1 MKELT
6 QAKPSN
12 QVLQT
17 IGKGLR
23 PECAAAAHAS
33 PWPENGFLPDA
44 AVLASF
50 LVNALYLF
58 GDNTLIAHGGV
69 PVGVA
74 DELTRLG
81 HSLSISAPEAPGRQR
96 GSRTNATG
104 RNRGQEGRRGREGR
118 HDRALLLSQALGVG
132 SDGDI
137 LERLRA
143 LGRAIRPGGLVCFHI
158 FDRDL
163 AWILAGARFNPA
175 TGRVAP
181 PFIPIGR
188 SVPFPG
194 RSVPVDEKTWN
205 RSEIEALLRG
215 VGLRLER
222 VYGGWEG
229 AGSEAAVTGRLIV
242 VAAKPR
248 RAARK
253 VSAAAR
259 HQAA

>member
-6 QAKPSN
+6 QAKPGN

-17 IGKGLR
+17 IGKGFR
-23 PECAAAAHAS
+23 PECATAHAS
-33 PWPENGFLPDA
+33 PWPESGFLPDA

-69 PVGVA
+69 PAGVA

-81 HSLSISAPEAPGRQR
+81 HSLSIAAPEAPARQR
-96 GSRTNATG
+96 RSRMNATG
-104 RNRGQEGRRGREGR
+104 RNRGREGR
-118 HDRALLLSQALGVG
+118 HDRALLLSQALGAG
-132 SDGDI
+132 TDGEI

-181 PFIPIGR
+181 PFIPFAGR
-188 SVPFPG
+188 SVPFAG
-194 RSVPVDEKTWN
+194 RNALDEKTWN